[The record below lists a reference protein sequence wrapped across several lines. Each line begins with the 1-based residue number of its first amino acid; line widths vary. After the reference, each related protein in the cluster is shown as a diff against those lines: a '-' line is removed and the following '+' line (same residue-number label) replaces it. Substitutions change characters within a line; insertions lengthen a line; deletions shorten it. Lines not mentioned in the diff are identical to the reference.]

1 MFCFAL
7 KSTCGIVV
15 TSLCGLQ
22 ASCVKKGSV
31 DWPHLQLSSV
41 FFSTGGILME
51 SGCLWTLNSGESERE
66 KTKKTRPKNTKTPKA
81 LFSCRE
87 LLIAWQYESFPQAS
101 TTTWPQ
107 MGVNGKD
114 GSSGQTTE
122 TDSQPCQRA
131 PDLWMSAW
139 DTDGCFFFSL
149 SFFFFFFYARLPSPF
164 CRKGTAAPLCCGTT
178 CISAEGKQTDLLQQ

>member
-1 MFCFAL
+1 MCWIYVCFVLKSRCGIPVTSGTSPTSLPRAGVVCRPPAL
-7 KSTCGIVV
+7 K
-15 TSLCGLQ
+15 Q
-22 ASCVKKGSV
+22 AVR
-31 DWPHLQLSSV
+31 LAQSSV
-41 FFSTGGILME
+41 LFSSGGSSME

-66 KTKKTRPKNTKTPKA
+66 GLKNKKANQKTRKPPRPRFPA
-81 LFSCRE
+81 E
-87 LLIAWQYESFPQAS
+87 PLIAWQYESFPQAS

-139 DTDGCFFFSL
+139 DTDGCFF
-149 SFFFFFFYARLPSPF
+149 SFF
-164 CRKGTAAPLCCGTT
+164 
-178 CISAEGKQTDLLQQ
+178 